1 MSAAAPAAS
10 APGTARRFDVDRLAV
25 AGLLVAVVAPLVVFV
40 VLPLF
45 AILRLSFVSPEGAI
59 GLANYVR
66 EFSNP
71 KFPRI
76 VANSFAV
83 SITTTAITILLAY
96 PFAYALKR
104 TAMPLKRTC
113 GAIALLPL
121 YAPSLVQAL
130 GILFLF
136 GRNGILNRSFDLGID
151 IYGFW
156 GIVIADV
163 LYSFP
168 HAFLI
173 LSAALAVGDAR
184 LYESARMLG
193 AGPARI
199 FRTVT
204 LPSTRFGLLSAIFVV
219 FTIVITDFGN
229 PMVIGGDYGVLAT
242 EIYNQVSGQGRME
255 LGAVIGVV
263 LLVPAA
269 VAVVVERIVMRGHQ
283 ASITDRSQPL
293 ALGRAPLRDRV
304 ALAYALA
311 VCAAIGSVVA
321 IVFVASFVTLW
332 PYNMSFSLRH
342 YRFDVQ
348 NGVAPL
354 WTSVAVSLL
363 AAVLGVLLTVAA
375 ACLSRWLKPLHAQAL
390 YFLSVLPAAVPGMV
404 LGLGYLLLFN
414 DPANP
419 LEFLYGTLLI
429 LALCNV
435 YHYHAQGYLIA
446 STSVG
451 QVSRVFDEASTCL
464 GGTAMRTLHS
474 VILPLVA
481 PSIASIAVFYFVR
494 SMVTLS
500 AVIFLVTPAT
510 QLAAVSVLLL
520 DDSGKQNQA
529 AAFSVCIMLIVA
541 AALALFHGL
550 QRVAGWRRRGGPW
563 RGIGARPAQAGTRSG
578 SDV

>member
-1 MSAAAPAAS
+1 MSTTHAAAAAPAA
-10 APGTARRFDVDRLAV
+10 RRLDTDRLAV
-25 AGLLVAVVAPLVVFV
+25 AALVLAVVLPLVVFV
-40 VLPLF
+40 AAPLF
-45 AILRLSFVSPEGAI
+45 AILRLSFVDPDGGI
-59 GLANYVR
+59 GLANYAR
-66 EFSNP
+66 EFASP

-76 VANSFAV
+76 VANSFSVAL
-83 SITTTAITILLAY
+83 TTTVITVLAAY
-96 PFAYALKR
+96 GFAFALRR

-113 GAIALLPL
+113 GAVALLPL

-136 GRNGILNRSFDLGID
+136 GRNGILNRTFDLGID

-168 HAFLI
+168 HAYLI
-173 LSAALAVGDAR
+173 LSAALAVGDAQ

-199 FRTVT
+199 FRTIT
-204 LPSTRFGLLSAIFVV
+204 LPSTRFGLMSAVFVV

-229 PMVIGGDYGVLAT
+229 PMVIGGDYTVLAT

-269 VAVVVERIVMRGHQ
+269 LAVVVERMIMRGQH
-283 ASITDRSQPL
+283 ASITERSRPL
-293 ALGRAPLRDRV
+293 AIGRGALRDRV
-304 ALAYALA
+304 ALAYALV
-311 VCAAIGSVVA
+311 VCGAILSVVG
-321 IVFVASFVTLW
+321 IVLVASFVTLW
-332 PYNMSFSLRH
+332 PYNLSMSLRH
-342 YRFDVQ
+342 YRFEVQ
-348 NGVAPL
+348 NGIAPL
-354 WTSVAVSLL
+354 WTSVVVSLM
-363 AAVLGVLLTVAA
+363 AAAIGVVVTVAA
-375 ACLSRWLKPLHAQAL
+375 ACVARWLKPLHAQAL

-419 LEFLYGTLLI
+419 LGFLYGTLAI

-446 STSVG
+446 ATSVG
-451 QVSRVFDEASTCL
+451 QVSRVFDETSTCL
-464 GGTAMRTLHS
+464 GGSAMRTLRS
-474 VILPLVA
+474 VILPIIA
-481 PSIASIAVFYFVR
+481 PSLAAIGVFFFVR

-520 DDSGKQNQA
+520 DDSGSHNQA
-529 AAFSVCIMLIVA
+529 AAFSVCIMAIVGV
-541 AALALFHGL
+541 ALALFHVL
-550 QRVAGWRRRGGPW
+550 LRFAPR
-563 RGIGARPAQAGTRSG
+563 ARPSAPA
-578 SDV
+578 

>member
-1 MSAAAPAAS
+1 MTATVPARPSPAPAR
-10 APGTARRFDVDRLAV
+10 GFDTDRLAV
-25 AGLLVAVVAPLVVFV
+25 WGLAAAVVVPLLLFV
-40 VLPLF
+40 ALPLF
-45 AILRLSFVSPEGAI
+45 AILRTSFITPEGDI
-59 GLANYVR
+59 GLANYAR
-66 EFSNP
+66 EFASP
-71 KFPRI
+71 KFSRI

-83 SITTTAITILLAY
+83 SLTTTAITVVMAY
-96 PFAYALKR
+96 LFAYALKR
-104 TAMPLKRTC
+104 TAMPFKRTC

-136 GRNGILNRSFDLGID
+136 GRNGIVNRTFDLDID

-193 AGPARI
+193 AGSARI
-199 FRTVT
+199 FRTIT
-204 LPSTRFGLLSAIFVV
+204 LPSTRFGILSAIFVV

-229 PMVIGGDYGVLAT
+229 PMVIGADYTVLAT

-269 VAVVVERIVMRGHQ
+269 IAVIVERMIMRGNQ
-283 ASITDRSQPL
+283 ASITDGSQPL
-293 ALGRAPLRDRV
+293 SIGRNARRDRV
-304 ALAYALA
+304 ALAYAAVVCLA
-311 VCAAIGSVVA
+311 IASIVA

-332 PYNMSFSLRH
+332 PYNMHLSFRH
-342 YRFDVQ
+342 YRFEVQ
-348 NGVAPL
+348 NGIAPL
-354 WTSVAVSLL
+354 WTSVVVSLM
-363 AAVLGVLLTVAA
+363 AAVVGVVATVSA
-375 ACLSRWLKPLHAQAL
+375 ACVSRWLKPLHAQAL
-390 YFLSVLPAAVPGMV
+390 YFMSVLPAAVPGMV
-404 LGLGYLLLFN
+404 LGLGYILVFN

-419 LEFLYGTLLI
+419 LEFLYGTLAI
-429 LALCNV
+429 LAICNV

-451 QVSRVFDEASTCL
+451 QVSRVFDETSTCL
-464 GGTAMRTLHS
+464 GAGMLRTLRS
-474 VILPLVA
+474 VILPIVA

-520 DDSGKQNQA
+520 DDSGNQNQA

-541 AALALFHGL
+541 AALGLFHGL
-550 QRVAGWRRRGGPW
+550 AGLRARRR
-563 RGIGARPAQAGTRSG
+563 AQRPAG
-578 SDV
+578 